1 MTDVASGFSVLASL
15 NTMAGGLFLLSGFG
29 MVATR
34 QVKGCLQL
42 FILQSLLLAASAFLL
57 GIQHHS
63 WHLLGV
69 GAVNL
74 ISKPILI
81 PWILRRTL
89 HQEVYTRREI
99 DQALNIPASLLI
111 ALGLSGLAYFL
122 ALPLLQ
128 AVSLEF
134 RSNNVPL
141 GFAGLLL
148 GAFILTVRREA
159 VPMLLGVLAMENGAF
174 FTGIAIARDLPLIV
188 ELAIASDGLIL
199 VYVMGVLTRTIQKRI
214 GSTRVGALATL
225 KEETAA

>member
-1 MTDVASGFSVLASL
+1 MTDVAPGFSVLASL
-15 NTMAGGLFLLSGFG
+15 NTMTGGLFLLTAFG

-42 FILQSLLLAASAFLL
+42 FIFQSLLLAASAFLL

-63 WHLLGV
+63 WNLLGV

-99 DQALNIPASLLI
+99 DQALNIPASLLV

-148 GAFILTVRREA
+148 GAFILTVRR
-159 VPMLLGVLAMENGAF
+159 
-174 FTGIAIARDLPLIV
+174 R
-188 ELAIASDGLIL
+188 
-199 VYVMGVLTRTIQKRI
+199 RCRCC
-214 GSTRVGALATL
+214 
-225 KEETAA
+225 

>member
-1 MTDVASGFSVLASL
+1 
-15 NTMAGGLFLLSGFG
+15 
-29 MVATR
+29 
-34 QVKGCLQL
+34 
-42 FILQSLLLAASAFLL
+42 
-57 GIQHHS
+57 
-63 WHLLGV
+63 V

-174 FTGIAIARDLPLIV
+174 FTGIAIARDLPLII

-199 VYVMGVLTRTIQKRI
+199 VYVMGVLTRAIQKRI

>member
-1 MTDVASGFSVLASL
+1 MTDIAPEFSVLVSL
-15 NTMAGGLFLLSGFG
+15 NTMAGGLFLLTAFG

-122 ALPLLQ
+122 TLPLLQ

-174 FTGIAIARDLPLIV
+174 FTGIAIARDLPLII

-199 VYVMGVLTRTIQKRI
+199 VYVMGVLTRAIQKRI